1 MDIIKERYDIAINRI
16 KDIKDDN
23 AVEQKYYDYFV
34 YVSQFILML
43 DEIYGEIQSEKIK
56 DYSEKQLQDLNKKLY
71 QDIYAE
77 NYAKSY
83 ANPEYAKEGIGGTYG
98 KILVMFMLNP
108 FSNKKY
114 L

>member
-16 KDIKDDN
+16 KDIKEDN

-43 DEIYGEIQSEKIK
+43 DKIYGEIQSEKIK

-83 ANPEYAKEGIGGTYG
+83 AKPEYA
-98 KILVMFMLNP
+98 V
-108 FSNKKY
+108 
-114 L
+114 

>member
-16 KDIKDDN
+16 KEIKDDN

-83 ANPEYAKEGIGGTYG
+83 ANPE
-98 KILVMFMLNP
+98 
-108 FSNKKY
+108 
-114 L
+114 

>member
-16 KDIKDDN
+16 KDIKEDN

-71 QDIYAE
+71 QDIYAD
-77 NYAKSY
+77 NDAYRYGNPVYAVQVL
-83 ANPEYAKEGIGGTYG
+83 G
-98 KILVMFMLNP
+98 VR
-108 FSNKKY
+108 
-114 L
+114 